1 LSDTKKVALHF
12 AHANGFPSASYQQLF
27 AALPS
32 EIELLALQQFGHN
45 PRFPVNKNLAN
56 LVDELLEYLHKT
68 ASQPVYAVGHSMG
81 ALVSYMAACEA
92 PQLFKGVI
100 MLDPPIASG
109 MASWMFKLAKLTPLI
124 DRVSPAGK
132 AVMRCQ
138 SWSLESDLVAYF
150 KGKALF
156 KNFMPECIE
165 DYVKAGISIKQG
177 RQVLAFDASVEA
189 QIFRNVPD
197 NIHRYYKRIS
207 VPSYLITAEHSQ
219 VCIPAYLDH
228 FVRNTNIEHHKIA
241 GVGHMFP
248 LEKPREV
255 ANLIKQK
262 IQQWEIDKLNLN

>member
-1 LSDTKKVALHF
+1 LSDIKKVAVHF

-32 EIELLALQQFGHN
+32 EFEVLALSQFGHN
-45 PRFPVNKNLAN
+45 PQFPVNKNLAN
-56 LVDELLEYLHKT
+56 LVDELLDYLQNT
-68 ASQPVYAVGHSMG
+68 LTQPVYAVGHSMG

-92 PQLFKGVI
+92 PELFKGVI

-109 MASWMFKLAKLTPLI
+109 TASWMFKLAKLTPLI
-124 DRVSPAGK
+124 DKISPAGK
-132 AVMRCQ
+132 AATRCQ
-138 SWSLESDLVAYF
+138 SWPLEIDLVGYF
-150 KGKALF
+150 KNKALF
-156 KNFMPECIE
+156 KDFTPECIE
-165 DYVKAGISIKQG
+165 DYVKAAISIRDG
-177 RQVLAFDASVEA
+177 RQVLAFDATVEA

-197 NIHRYYKRIS
+197 NIHGYYKRIT

-228 FVRNTNIEHHKIA
+228 FVRNTNIEHHKVA
-241 GVGHMFP
+241 DVGHMFP

-262 IQQWEIDKLNLN
+262 IQQWEIDKLNLG